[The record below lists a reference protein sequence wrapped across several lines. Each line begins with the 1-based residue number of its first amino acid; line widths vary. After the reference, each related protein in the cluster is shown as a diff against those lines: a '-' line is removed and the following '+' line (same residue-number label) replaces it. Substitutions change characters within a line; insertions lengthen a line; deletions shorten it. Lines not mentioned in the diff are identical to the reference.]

1 MKNCSVI
8 IFLTVFFAINLSA
21 NDRDTLLI
29 QNEEKYFCLTNRVDS
44 LLYSWYR
51 FSGMDTESFFSS
63 ADIENLI
70 LDIPDSIY
78 RERLKTINT
87 PIDLAYNSFV
97 QSYINRYIKRGTIL
111 SPKLLGLSA
120 NYFPLFEEI
129 LDAHGLPLEL
139 KYLPAIESAFN
150 PNAVSRAGATGI
162 WQIMY
167 RTGIAGGLEINS
179 YVDERR
185 CPVKSTEV
193 AVLYL
198 KDLYQAYQCWNLALA
213 AYNCGPGCLN
223 NAIRRSGGETD
234 FWKLRQYLPRETRN
248 YVPGFIAVTYLFSF
262 YEEHNYKPDF
272 FEFINDFDTV
282 MITRNLHFAQV
293 DSVVG
298 ISTGELRQ
306 LNPQYR
312 RDIVPAGEGK
322 KYPLNIRRKYLTD
335 FITLEDSIYNFM
347 DSVFFDKNRFYYQ
360 PVERQIAQRQRA
372 PQPPGTVGLNYTV
385 KSGDV
390 IGHIARW
397 YGASTQDIRAW
408 NGLSTNTIRLGQN
421 LMIYVPES
429 LKSRYEIVNEMSF
442 EEKQEI
448 AGIRVQTEPQ
458 ASHVATGNYNYYT
471 VKSGDNP
478 WTIATRFPSVT
489 VDDILRYNGLN
500 ASSTLRIGQQLK
512 IPKK

>member
-1 MKNCSVI
+1 M
-8 IFLTVFFAINLSA
+8 IFAGSSFANEP
-21 NDRDTLLI
+21 DTLLI
-29 QNEEKYFCLTNRVDS
+29 KNEDKHFCLTNRVDS
-44 LLYSWYR
+44 LLYNWYR
-51 FSGMDTESFFSS
+51 FSG
-63 ADIENLI
+63 ADITNFFEAEDIDNLI

-78 RERLKTINT
+78 RERLKAIST
-87 PIDLAYNSFV
+87 PMDLAYNSFV
-97 QSYINRYIKRGTIL
+97 QSYINRYIKRGTVL
-111 SPKLLGLSA
+111 SPKLLGLSVK
-120 NYFPLFEEI
+120 YFPLFEEM
-129 LDAHGLPLEL
+129 LDANGLPIEL

-198 KDLYQAYQCWNLALA
+198 KDLYEAYQCWNLALA

-234 FWKLRQYLPRETRN
+234 FWKLRPYLPRETRN
-248 YVPGFIAVTYLFSF
+248 YVPAFIAVTYLFSF
-262 YEEHNYKPDF
+262 YEEHNYKPEFFDF
-272 FEFINDFDTV
+272 IYDFDTV
-282 MITRNLHFAQV
+282 IITKNLHFAQI
-293 DSVVG
+293 DSVLG
-298 ISTGELRQ
+298 ISTNELRL
-306 LNPQYR
+306 LNPQFR

-322 KYPLNIRRKYLTD
+322 KYPLNIRRKYITD
-335 FITLEDSIYNFM
+335 FIALEDSIYNFM

-360 PVERQIAQRQRA
+360 PVERQVAQRQRT
-372 PQPPGTVGLNYTV
+372 PQPPGTVALNYTV

-397 YGASTQDIRAW
+397 YGVSIQDIRAW
-408 NGLSTNTIRLGQN
+408 NGLATNTIRLGQN
-421 LMIYVPES
+421 LTIYVPES

-448 AGIRVQTEPQ
+448 AGVRTQTESPV
-458 ASHVATGNYNYYT
+458 SPVATGNYSYYT
-471 VKSGDNP
+471 VKSGDNT
-478 WTIATRFPSVT
+478 WTIANRFPGVS
-489 VDDILRYNGLN
+489 VDDILRHNGLN

-512 IPKK
+512 IPKNN